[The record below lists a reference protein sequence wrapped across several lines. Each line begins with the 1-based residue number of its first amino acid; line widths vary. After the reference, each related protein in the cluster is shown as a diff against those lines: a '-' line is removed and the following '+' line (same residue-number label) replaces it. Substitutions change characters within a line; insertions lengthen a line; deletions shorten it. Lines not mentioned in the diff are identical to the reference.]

1 MPIVGYVLVFNS
13 ALLAAT
19 VLPMSSEITLSA
31 VSVSGNYALSGLWF
45 SATLGNVL
53 GSMLNWW
60 LGRYLLHFQHRRWFP
75 CSIEQLHRAQH
86 YFQRFGVFSLLFSWL
101 PIIGDPLTLIAGF
114 LRVPF
119 LLFVLLVTLGK
130 GMRYAVLLY
139 FLPV

>member
-19 VLPMSSEITLSA
+19 VLPLSSELTLSA
-31 VSVSGNYALSGLWF
+31 VSVSGNYALSGLWL

-53 GSMLNWW
+53 GSVLNWW

-75 CSIEQLHRAQH
+75 CSVAQLERAQYH
-86 YFQRFGVFSLLFSWL
+86 FQRFGVFSLLFAWL

-114 LRVPF
+114 LRVRFVLF
-119 LLFVLLVTLGK
+119 LLLVSIGK
-130 GMRYAVLLY
+130 GLRYAVLL
-139 FLPV
+139 FLLPV